1 MNKKLGWEG
10 WEPSKQRQTPANG
23 QVGKRYGVFQDVV
36 DVCGLWWCLWTER
49 GGPAGQQ
56 NKAGEMW
63 RDLILGLCCSPG
75 TLVFACIITGETL
88 ISIFKTRTQTPMY
101 YSKSRQVTWVYLPAS
116 GFSSFPVSFHLLII
130 QSTYI
135 VKHWLNMKWESS
147 GEKQTSSRS
156 IHFRLLNYT
165 LLKPEG
171 SVLCSPL
178 IQLEIVFLA
187 RQKLWRL
194 KTVSVD
200 LVVVLILLLLQNQT
214 SFA

>member
-23 QVGKRYGVFQDVV
+23 QVGKRYSAFQDHV
-36 DVCGLWWCLWTER
+36 DVCGLWWWDER

-56 NKAGEMW
+56 NKAGGMW
-63 RDLILGLCCSPG
+63 RDLIQEPCCSPG
-75 TLVFACIITGETL
+75 TLVFAWIITGETL
-88 ISIFKTRTQTPMY
+88 ISIFKNSTQTPMY
-101 YSKSRQVTWVYLPAS
+101 DSKSRQLTWVYLPAS

-130 QSTYI
+130 QSTCI
-135 VKHWLNMKWESS
+135 VKHWLNMKWRSS
-147 GEKQTSSRS
+147 GGKQTSSRS
-156 IHFRLLNYT
+156 IHFHLLNST

-171 SVLCSPL
+171 SVLCSPWL
-178 IQLEIVFLA
+178 QLEIVFLA
-187 RQKLWRL
+187 WQKLWRL

-214 SFA
+214 CFA